1 MEATLAKK
9 QRRKRWAWYLYDFGN
24 SAYAAVVLLAVYSA
38 YFQGQVVVN
47 VENGP
52 FLWGLSVGIAML
64 VVALIS
70 PVLGAIADFS
80 RAKKPLLF
88 VFTLMACVFTALLFF
103 VQRGDVFLGMLFFIL
118 AETGYRSAQVFYNA
132 LLPDIASHEEMGRV
146 SGTGWAIGSAGG
158 VICLFIILPLIMIF
172 EGSLMVRVSFLITA
186 VYFAL
191 SALPIFLWLE
201 ESQAATPLPKGEN
214 YLNVGFK
221 RLISTFKKV
230 RNFGGF
236 IRFMLCFIV
245 YNDGVMMALNF
256 ASIIG
261 AVLFGME
268 QQALII
274 FVILVQITN
283 VIGAYAFGMLAD
295 RIGGKRALMLS
306 IAVMF
311 VAIVMMFLAQ
321 TQSFF
326 FFIGGLAGFAMA
338 GIQSLSRTVVGML
351 VPAGQS
357 AEFYG
362 FFSVAGQA
370 SSFLGPTI
378 YGWVAT
384 SVTTWQLAQGA
395 EELLARQYGQRV
407 AILTIGAFLL
417 AGLLLLGAVHENPA
431 RKSAKLPVD
440 GKNLAQAG

>member
-1 MEATLAKK
+1 MDAILAKK
-9 QRRKRWAWYLYDFGN
+9 QRRQRWAWYLYDFGN

-38 YFQGQVVVN
+38 YFHGQVVVN
-47 VENGP
+47 AQNAS
-52 FLWGLSVGIAML
+52 FLWGISVGIAML

-70 PVLGAIADFS
+70 PMLGAIADFS

-88 VFTLMACVFTALLFF
+88 VFTLLACVFTAMLFF
-103 VQRGDVFLGMLFFIL
+103 VQRGDVFIGMLYFIL
-118 AETGYRSAQVFYNA
+118 AEIGYRSAQVFYNA

-146 SGTGWAIGSAGG
+146 SGAGWAIGSAGG

-172 EGSLMVRVSFLITA
+172 KGPLMVRISFLITA
-186 VYFAL
+186 AYFAL
-191 SALPIFLWLE
+191 SSLPIFFWLE
-201 ESQAATPLPKGEN
+201 ESHTATPLPKGET
-214 YLNVGFK
+214 YLSVGFK
-221 RLISTFKKV
+221 RLIATFKKA

-236 IRFMLCFIV
+236 IKFMICFIV
-245 YNDGVMMALNF
+245 YNDGVIMALNF

-274 FVILVQITN
+274 FVILVQLTN
-283 VIGAYAFGMLAD
+283 VAGAYVFGLLAD
-295 RIGGKRALMLS
+295 RMGGKRALMLA

-321 TQSFF
+321 SQGFF
-326 FFIGGLAGFAMA
+326 FFIGGLAGFSMA

-362 FFSVAGQA
+362 FFSVAGQS
-370 SSFLGPTI
+370 SSFVGPTI

-384 SVTTWQLAQGA
+384 SVTAWQLKQGVA
-395 EELLARQYGQRV
+395 DLLARQQGQRM
-407 AILTIGAFLL
+407 AILTIGVFLL
-417 AGLLLLGAVHENPA
+417 AGLLLLGAVHENPV

>member
-1 MEATLAKK
+1 MEEALAKK
-9 QRRKRWAWYLYDFGN
+9 RRRQRWAWYLYDFGN
-24 SAYAAVVLLAVYSA
+24 SAYAAVILLAVYSA
-38 YFQGQVVVN
+38 YFHGQVVVN
-47 VENGP
+47 AENAS

-64 VVALIS
+64 MVAFIS

-80 RAKKPLLF
+80 RAKKPFLF
-88 VFTLMACVFTALLFF
+88 GFTLISCIFTAMLFF
-103 VQRGDVFLGMLFFIL
+103 VQRGDVFIGMLYFIL
-118 AETGYRSAQVFYNA
+118 AEIGYRSAQVFYNA

-146 SGTGWAIGSAGG
+146 SGAGWAIGSAGG

-172 EGSLMVRVSFLITA
+172 KGPLMVRISFLITA
-186 VYFAL
+186 AYFAL
-191 SALPIFLWLE
+191 SSLPIFLWLKE
-201 ESQAATPLPKGEN
+201 GSAPTPLPKGET
-214 YLNVGFK
+214 YLSVGFK

-230 RNFGGF
+230 RHFGGF
-236 IRFMLCFIV
+236 IKFMICFLV
-245 YNDGVMMALNF
+245 YNDGVIMALNF

-274 FVILVQITN
+274 FVILVQLTN
-283 VIGAYAFGMLAD
+283 VAGAYVFGLMAD
-295 RIGGKRALMLS
+295 RMGGKRALMLS

-321 TQSFF
+321 SQGFF

-351 VPAGQS
+351 VPSGQS

-370 SSFLGPTI
+370 SSFVGPTV

-384 SVTTWQLAQGA
+384 SVTTWQLKQGM
-395 EELLARQYGQRV
+395 EDLLARQQGQRM
-407 AILTIGAFLL
+407 AILSIGVFLL
-417 AGLLLLGAVHENPA
+417 VGLLLLGAVHENPV